1 MSYRKVVKMYR
12 DEAVKIMSD
21 TIDNFNRQQAELN
34 GVPSEQIEEYISA
47 QREQMDFVN
56 GMVYDVLK
64 DSGVIA

>member
-1 MSYRKVVKMYR
+1 MYR
-12 DEAVKIMSD
+12 DEVVKIMSD
-21 TIDNFNRQQAELN
+21 TIDNFNRQQAEIN

-64 DSGVIA
+64 ESGVIS